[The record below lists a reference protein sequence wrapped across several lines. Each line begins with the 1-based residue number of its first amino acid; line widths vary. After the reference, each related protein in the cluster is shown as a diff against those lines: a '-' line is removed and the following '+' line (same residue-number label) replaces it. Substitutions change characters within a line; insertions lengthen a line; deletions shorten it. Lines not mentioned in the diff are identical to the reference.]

1 MSLAEPSLPLVDT
14 AWRNPMTALVYW
26 NCNTEG
32 LDVLEITGVSH
43 VYANGTRALD
53 DVTLS
58 IPRGMFGL
66 LGPNGAGKSTLMRT
80 IATLQTPTAGTIRFG
95 DLDILAN
102 PEELRRTLGYLPQDF
117 GVYPRVTAYQM
128 LDHMA
133 VLKGISSKGERKA
146 VVETLLEQTNLWS
159 VRSKAIAGFSGGM
172 RQRFGIAQ
180 ALIGNPKLII
190 VDEPT
195 AGLDPEER
203 NRFLNLL
210 SSIGEN
216 VVVILSTHIVEDVAD
231 LCPRMAVLADGKLQL
246 EGAPLDLI
254 MQTKGRVWKKSIR
267 REELEAHQ
275 EQHQVISTRLFAG
288 RTIIHILSDSPP
300 DGFDPVDAGLEDVY
314 FTTLADL
321 RRPVRLAA

>member
-1 MSLAEPSLPLVDT
+1 M
-14 AWRNPMTALVYW
+14 
-26 NCNTEG
+26 
-32 LDVLEITGVSH
+32 LEITGVSH

-53 DVTLS
+53 NVTLS
-58 IPRGMFGL
+58 IPRGMYGL

-80 IATLQTPTAGTIRFG
+80 IATLQTPTDGAIRFG

-102 PEELRRTLGYLPQDF
+102 PEDLRKTLGYLPQDF

-133 VLKGISSKGERKA
+133 VLKGISGKGDRKA

-180 ALIGNPKLII
+180 ALIGNPALII

-210 SSIGEN
+210 SGIGEN

-231 LCPRMAVLADGKLQL
+231 LCPRMAVLAGGKVQL

-254 MQTKGRVWKKSIR
+254 AQTNGRVWKKSIGR
-267 REELEAHQ
+267 DELATHQ
-275 EQHQVISTRLFAG
+275 AQYQVISTRLFAG
-288 RTIIHILSDSPP
+288 RTIIHILADAPP
-300 DGFDPVDAGLEDVY
+300 TGFDAVDAGLEDVY

-321 RRPVRLAA
+321 RRPAQLAA